1 MAAQLTFKFEFTRNV
16 DCVKIF
22 FMDTA
27 YSGAVYDSVGLL
39 RKLLSSAAQG
49 GDTFAQA
56 AIHLL
61 KPSNNELLPPLF
73 SLLISN
79 LPKHHQSTFDTLLC
93 KCPF

>member
-22 FMDTA
+22 FMDTT

-49 GDTFAQA
+49 GDSLAQA

-61 KPSNNELLPPLF
+61 KPSNNQLLPP
-73 SLLISN
+73 S
-79 LPKHHQSTFDTLLC
+79 PHC
-93 KCPF
+93 